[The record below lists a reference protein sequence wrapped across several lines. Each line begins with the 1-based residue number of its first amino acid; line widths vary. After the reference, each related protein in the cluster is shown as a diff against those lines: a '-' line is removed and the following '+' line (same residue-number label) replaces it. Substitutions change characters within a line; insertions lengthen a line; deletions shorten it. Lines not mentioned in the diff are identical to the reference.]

1 MSAMIFRFRML
12 SDENDHFVRE
22 YEVPYDMSLLDFH
35 KFINHSLRYD
45 DDGMVSFFTA
55 DQQWN
60 RLREFTLMDMGDN
73 AEEGPTTMAEMT
85 LGQLLHNNRD
95 RLVYQF
101 DMMGDRAYYLE
112 LTEAKRPDSGV
123 EYPRIALEEGATPG
137 QYDPSESEGEGSI
150 FDDAMADFND
160 FVGDDNYDDE

>member
-85 LGQLLHNNRD
+85 HEEKNLISHRG
-95 RLVYQF
+95 
-101 DMMGDRAYYLE
+101 RALRE
-112 LTEAKRPDSGV
+112 FARILK
-123 EYPRIALEEGATPG
+123 EYCH
-137 QYDPSESEGEGSI
+137 
-150 FDDAMADFND
+150 ADK
-160 FVGDDNYDDE
+160 